1 MIGETLCKHLSSIG
15 ELPEE
20 DASALVRVKG
30 EVRTLEKG
38 KDILSVGDVPHFS
51 VVVLK
56 GFLCRHSWKRDGTRQ
71 IHSFYMMTDAPS
83 LETLHIDY
91 MDNSLAAVVQSTVGI
106 IPHPEMFRVMAECPR
121 IQSLL
126 WRETL
131 VQAAVFREWLTR
143 NSTLPAHS
151 AMSHLF
157 CEIFVR
163 AEAAGLLVANSCEM
177 PTTQEVLANAL
188 GLTAVHVNRT
198 LQLLRESG
206 LVDLKNGRL
215 YVHDFDQLAEI
226 AEFDPQYL
234 HLRPGR
240 SSARRRAV
248 QCSDADDKQLSR
260 GLAGV

>member
-1 MIGETLCKHLSSIG
+1 MIGEALSKHLSCIG
-15 ELPEE
+15 ELSKE
-20 DASALVRVKG
+20 DVTALLRIKG
-30 EVRTLEKG
+30 EVRTLAKG
-38 KDILSVGDVPHFS
+38 KDILSAGDVPHFS

-71 IHSFYMMTDAPS
+71 IHSFYIPTDAPS

-91 MDNSLAAVVQSTVGI
+91 LDNNLSAVVPSTVGM
-106 IPHPEMFRVMAECPR
+106 IPHPEMFRLMEEHPTLQALV
-121 IQSLL
+121 

-131 VQAAVFREWLTR
+131 IQAAVFREWLTR

-151 AMSHLF
+151 AMAHLF

-163 AEAAGLLVANSCEM
+163 ADAAGLIVANSCEM
-177 PTTQEVLANAL
+177 PTTQETLAQAL

-215 YVHDFDQLAEI
+215 YVHDFEKLAELG
-226 AEFDPQYL
+226 EFDPLYL
-234 HLRPGR
+234 HLRGAGTALRAKPM
-240 SSARRRAV
+240 SAAFRVTAN
-248 QCSDADDKQLSR
+248 
-260 GLAGV
+260 